1 MGCGRLR
8 LADGGDFMAKR
19 CLRVA
24 VLIAF
29 SVVLH
34 AAERRPLTTADL
46 AKQRGV
52 ADPQVSPDG
61 KWIAYTVSTVDAEKD
76 KRDTDLWMVSWD
88 GADRVRLTS
97 TAETS
102 KSRPRWSPDGRYLA
116 FLAKR
121 GSEDEKKLGSQVWLL
136 DRRGGEAV
144 KLTNIKGG
152 VSSYAWSPDGKR
164 LVLVVND
171 FDPNSDRSR

>member
-1 MGCGRLR
+1 MG
-8 LADGGDFMAKR
+8 KR
-19 CLRVA
+19 CFGVA
-24 VLIAF
+24 LLIAF
-29 SVVLH
+29 SVSLH
-34 AAERRPLTTADL
+34 AQEKRPLTVADL

-52 ADPQVSPDG
+52 SDPQVSPDG
-61 KWIAYTVSTVDAEKD
+61 HWIAYTVSTVDAEKD

-102 KSRPRWSPDGRYLA
+102 ESRPRWSPDGRYLA

-121 GSEDEKKLGSQVWLL
+121 GNEDEKKLGAQVWLL

-152 VSSYAWSPDGKR
+152 VASYAWSPDAKR
-164 LVLVVND
+164 LALVVDD
-171 FDPNSDRSR
+171 FDPNSDPEKKEGW